1 MTSHLL
7 MIRPSRFAYNA
18 ETAVNN
24 LFQVASNSTDNVQTK
39 ALSEFDAFVEKLIAN
54 GIDITVVQDTPEPHT
69 PDSIFP
75 NNWVSFHSNGTVC
88 LYPMFAVNRRLERKP
103 HVLEVI
109 KQKFSVKYTI
119 DFSVYE
125 ANQTYLE
132 GTGSMV
138 LDRTNQMAYA
148 CLSQRTNKFVLRE
161 FCKSMNYTPITFTAN
176 DEGGNPIYH
185 TNVMMCIADEYVV
198 ICLASITE
206 EFEREYVVKAL
217 ESSGKQIIDISYNQL
232 NHFAGNMLQVKNSQ
246 GEKFL
251 VMSTQAYN
259 SLEANQIKTIESFN
273 KIIHSDIA
281 NIETNGGGSAR
292 CMMAEVFLPVI
303 SEQLSVN
310 SYQ

>member
-7 MIRPSRFAYNA
+7 MIRPSRFAFNA

-24 LFQVASNSTDNVQTK
+24 AFQVASLDSESVQAK
-39 ALSEFDAFVEKLIAN
+39 ALTEFDAFVTKLIAH
-54 GIDITVVQDTPEPHT
+54 GIDVTVVQDTPEPHT

-75 NNWVSFHSNGTVC
+75 NNWISFHSNGTIC
-88 LYPMFAVNRRLERKP
+88 LYPMFAANRRLERKP
-103 HVLEVI
+103 HVLEAI
-109 KQKFSVKYTI
+109 KQKFLAKYTI

-125 ANQTYLE
+125 NNQTFLE

-138 LDRTNQMAYA
+138 LDRGNQMAYA

-161 FCKSMNYTPITFTAN
+161 FSKSMNYTPITFTAN
-176 DEGGNPIYH
+176 DESGNPIYH
-185 TNVMMCIADEYVV
+185 TNVMMCVADDYVV

-217 ESSGKQIIDISYNQL
+217 ESSGKKIVDITYHQL
-232 NHFAGNMLQVKNSQ
+232 NHFAGNMLQVKNAQ

-259 SLEANQIKTIESFN
+259 SLDAKQVETLESFN
-273 KIIHSDIA
+273 SIIHSDIST
-281 NIETNGGGSAR
+281 IEANGGGSAR
-292 CMMAEVFLPVI
+292 CMMAEVFLP
-303 SEQLSVN
+303 LL
-310 SYQ
+310 